1 LGEINCC
8 DKKMEPVK
16 IEEGQETHIKGFI
29 MNKLYLGGWFAKK
42 GKKHHGKHTNVKNL
56 PKGYPPKYRGKFKQ
70 VVKDLKK
77 AGLIIVFP
85 SCGENHVCA
94 VLNPELVD
102 IGLQLA
108 NAYRQSVGLPL
119 LPDNLS
125 KALKRK

>member
-1 LGEINCC
+1 
-8 DKKMEPVK
+8 MEPVK

-29 MNKLYLGGWFAKK
+29 LNKLYIGGFFSKK

-56 PKGYPPKYRGKFKQ
+56 PKGYPPKYRGDFSRI
-70 VVKDLKK
+70 VKDLRR

-85 SCGENHVCA
+85 SCGESHVCA
-94 VLNPELVD
+94 VLDPELVA
-102 IGLQLA
+102 IGIKFV

-119 LPDNLS
+119 LTERLV

>member
-1 LGEINCC
+1 M
-8 DKKMEPVK
+8 DPVK

-29 MNKLYLGGWFAKK
+29 MNKLYIGGFFSKK

-56 PKGYPPKYRGKFKQ
+56 PKGYPPKYRGNFSR
-70 VVKDLKK
+70 VVKDLRR

-94 VLNPELVD
+94 VLDPELVD
-102 IGLQLA
+102 IGINFV

-119 LPDNLS
+119 LNERLV
-125 KALKRK
+125 KALKGK